1 MNQWVGEMKCWIC
14 AAEASSGEHLL
25 KESTLKE
32 LFGEVS
38 QKKLLYHSS
47 ARKKNKHLQS
57 TNSGLLKLCVLCAQC
72 NSSRTQQ
79 SDFAWDAFIAYLNKN
94 GSSLNTGAVIRFS
107 RAFGYQAKEKM
118 LNLHLYFMKLFG
130 CVAAGKSIPV
140 DISGMSDSI
149 MRKQPYPNIYV
160 GLGKRDYLKS
170 LVFAGPSDV
179 HTVMD
184 GDKCVFA
191 VWFLTFGE
199 WEFQLIYALPGQKRD
214 GMVNTWNPIRGRRI
228 HLKEF
233 LK

>member
-1 MNQWVGEMKCWIC
+1 MNQEVGEMKCWIC
-14 AAEASSGEHLL
+14 GAEETTGEHLL

-47 ARKKNKHLQS
+47 ARKKNKPLQS
-57 TNSGLLKLCVLCAQC
+57 TNSKLLKLSVLCGQC

-79 SDFAWDAFIAYLNKN
+79 SDLAWDAFMAYLNKN
-94 GSSLNTGAVIRFS
+94 ESSLNTGTVIRLS
-107 RAFGYQAKEKM
+107 RVFGYQAREKM
-118 LNLHLYFMKLFG
+118 LNLHLYFVKLFG
-130 CVAAGKSIPV
+130 CVAAEKSIPV

-149 MRKQPYPNIYV
+149 IGKQPYPNIYV

-179 HTVMD
+179 HTLMD

-214 GMVNTWNPIRGRRI
+214 GMANTWNPVRGRQI

-233 LK
+233 